1 MKKFILKNLKIV
13 LFVAS
18 IVATILIGA
27 LIGIIFVYQKGFP
40 QQIERLEDLT
50 PKILTSVYDDRNS
63 PIKEFAIEKRTIVK
77 SSDIPDVLKN
87 AIIAGE
93 DNQFYSHW
101 GINFIGTFRAIFGE
115 IIGQNLGGG
124 SSITQQLARG
134 LFLTPERT
142 YSRKLKEMLLA
153 IQIEKNYSKD
163 QILAFYCN
171 RIFWGGSVYG
181 ADSASRYYFGKS
193 ITDIN
198 LPEAALMASVI
209 PSPNILYNM
218 LKKPEESGE
227 KREYLKRKRDYILE
241 TMLDMGFIDQKQ
253 FDEAVKVELP
263 LKPSDENKESIGD
276 YFLEETR
283 KYIEAKFGDNLL
295 YQGGLQVYTT
305 LNSEMQKW
313 AEEALQEGLREL
325 DKRRG
330 WRRDNNLYNIFEN
343 SLKLEDYSPPE
354 WRFLAVEPNEI
365 VKGVVLKVSN
375 KRAFVKIKDYR
386 GRLDDSDAAWTKKP
400 LSKIL
405 KKGDVALFR
414 IMEVDSERKELKL
427 GLEQEPDTQGAILV
441 VENRTGEIKA
451 LVGGYS
457 FEKYKFNN
465 ATQALRQTGSA
476 FKPII
481 YTAAMENGYTPATL
495 VVDEPFSYYDE
506 KIDQVWE
513 PQNDQGDFKGPLTLR
528 SALQQSRNV
537 VSAKIVT
544 HLTPQ
549 KIVDYARKF
558 GITSDLKPFMSIA
571 LGTFEVKLI
580 EMVSAFT
587 VFPNLGI
594 RVNPYFVKTVRDQYG
609 HIIEE
614 NFPDRKMV
622 IEPDTAFI
630 MNYLLQG
637 VVRMGSGWRARNL
650 VNEYKVPIGGKTG
663 TTDRWTNA
671 WFIGFCPSLT
681 VGVWVGFDK
690 GLMSLGRNETGSRAA
705 SPIFVKFMEKYLE
718 KYSQQEPESFKKPP
732 GVVWVEIDRLTGK
745 LLTSQCLYPFRE
757 VFLTGTE
764 PMEPCNEEDHFKI
777 TDYYHDIGDRDPED
791 AASETSDTGGTTE
804 TLPPPGRPPRH

>member
-1 MKKFILKNLKIV
+1 MKNFILKNLKIV
-13 LFVAS
+13 LFLAS

-50 PKILTSVYDDRNS
+50 PKILTSVYDDQNG
-63 PIKEFAIEKRTIVK
+63 PIKEFAIEKRTVVK
-77 SSDIPDVLKN
+77 SSDIPDTLKQ

-101 GINFIGTFRAIFGE
+101 GINFIGTFRAVLGEIFGK
-115 IIGQNLGGG
+115 NWGGG

-181 ADSASRYYFGKS
+181 AESASRYYFGKPVR
-193 ITDIN
+193 DIA
-198 LPEAALMASVI
+198 LPEAALLAAVI

-218 LKKPEESGE
+218 LKKPEESGD
-227 KREYLKRKRDYILE
+227 KREYLANKRDHILN
-241 TMLDMGFIDQKQ
+241 TMRELAFIDQKQ
-253 FDEAVKVELP
+253 CEEA
-263 LKPSDENKESIGD
+263 LKADIPKKPADADKESIGD

-295 YQGGLQVYTT
+295 YQGGLKVYTT

-313 AEEALQEGLREL
+313 AEYALREGLREL

-330 WRRDNNLYNIFEN
+330 WRNENKLFNVLENNI
-343 SLKLEDYSPPE
+343 KIEDYQPPE
-354 WRFLAVEPNEI
+354 WRYLTLAPNEI
-365 VKGVVLKVSN
+365 VKGIVLKISN
-375 KRAFVKIKDYR
+375 KRAFVKVKGYR
-386 GRLDDSDAAWTKKP
+386 GRLDDSDTAWTKLP
-400 LSKIL
+400 LSRIL
-405 KKGDVALFR
+405 KKGDVPLLR
-414 IMEVDSERKELKL
+414 ILEVDEEKKELKL

-451 LVGGYS
+451 MVGGYS

-481 YTAAMENGYTPATL
+481 YTAALENGYTPATL
-495 VVDEPFSYYDE
+495 IVDEPYAYYDE
-506 KIDQVWE
+506 KIDEVWE
-513 PQNDQGDFKGPLTLR
+513 PQNDQGDFIGPLTLR

-571 LGTFEVKLI
+571 LGTFEVRLI

-594 RVNPYFVKTVRDQYG
+594 RVNPYFVKAIRDQYG

-614 NFPDRKMV
+614 NYPDRKRV

-630 MNYLLQG
+630 MNNLLQG
-637 VVRMGSGWRARNL
+637 VVRMGTGWRARHL
-650 VNEYKVPIGGKTG
+650 TREYNVPIGGKTG
-663 TTDRWTNA
+663 TTDGCTNA
-671 WFIGFCPSLT
+671 WFIGFCPSVT

-690 GLMSLGRNETGSRAA
+690 GLMSLGKDETGSRAA
-705 SPIFVKFMEKYLE
+705 NPIFARFMEQYLE
-718 KYSQQEPESFKKPP
+718 KCHEQEPEYFKKPP
-732 GVVWVEIDRLTGK
+732 GIVWVEIDRLTGK
-745 LLTSQCLYPFRE
+745 LLAPHCLYPFKDA
-757 VFLTGTE
+757 FLTGTE
-764 PMEPCNEEDHFKI
+764 PMEPCSEEDHFNI
-777 TDYYHDIGDRDPED
+777 TDYFGSGGDIDPEGQVELQRQ
-791 AASETSDTGGTTE
+791 SEQQQKEGEKKEGE
-804 TLPPPGRPPRH
+804 G